1 VAKAGLLKILL
12 YLCVAAGGLARHE
25 LLGLT
30 RRDAEIEHQRFSR
43 QIVNVV
49 FEMLDPGD
57 ESRTVGGA
65 GACGL
70 MSEIRTDVAVS
81 ENDFALVQGGFEA
94 ELGFE
99 AITGIKKGAEV
110 RVDCF
115 ERAKIAVEE
124 LADHFAEPRIVL
136 GETCRIDGMAAGVQS
151 FLQQIDLGA
160 LAAAVDALDGDEFSG
175 LRHVRRPV

>member
-1 VAKAGLLKILL
+1 MTKASFQNILL
-12 YLCVAAGGLARHE
+12 VLGVAAGGFARYE
-25 LLGLT
+25 LLGLA

-57 ESRTVGGA
+57 EGRAIGGA

-70 MSEIRTDVAVS
+70 MSEIRTDVAVG
-81 ENDFALVQGGFEA
+81 EHDFALVQSCFKA

-99 AITGIKKGAEV
+99 AIARIKQRAKV
-110 RVDCF
+110 RVDRF

-124 LADHFAEPRIVL
+124 LADHFAEPGIVL
-136 GETCRIDGMAAGVQS
+136 GETGRINGIAVSVQG
-151 FLQQIDLGA
+151 FLQKLDLGA
-160 LAAAVDALDGDEFSG
+160 FAAAVDALDGDEFSG

>member
-1 VAKAGLLKILL
+1 VTKAGFLEILL
-12 YLCVAAGGLARHE
+12 YLRVAAGGFARHK
-25 LLGLT
+25 LLGLA

-49 FEMLDPGD
+49 LQMLDPGD

-65 GACGL
+65 GARGL
-70 MSEIRTDVAVS
+70 VSEIRADVTVG

-99 AITGIKKGAEV
+99 AIARVEECAEV
-110 RVDCF
+110 RVDRF
-115 ERAKIAVEE
+115 EGAKIAVEE
-124 LADHFAEPRIVL
+124 LADHFAEPGIVL
-136 GETCRIDGMAAGVQS
+136 GETGRINGIAVSVQG
-151 FLQQIDLGA
+151 FLQKLDLGA
-160 LAAAVDALDGDEFSG
+160 FAAAVDALDGDEFSG